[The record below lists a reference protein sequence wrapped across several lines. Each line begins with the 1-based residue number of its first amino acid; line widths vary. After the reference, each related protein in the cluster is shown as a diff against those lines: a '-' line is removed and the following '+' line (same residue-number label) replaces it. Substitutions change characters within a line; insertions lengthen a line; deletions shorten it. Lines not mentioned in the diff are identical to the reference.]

1 MIYYLILR
9 TLSSPSLSSFPF
21 PFVLPFPFHSP
32 LPFYLFLTPF
42 FRLFF
47 FEVPYPV
54 PSALD
59 FLVGFLGVGRHL
71 ASVFFFVGWY
81 LAVDQHL
88 GMNRSWWSQN
98 RTLKTCRRNISDM
111 RKLTDVDRKMSK
123 DFKDAGLN
131 TNQTLRTHRSTDFKS
146 ASLDYKEGNS
156 FLRGLES
163 ALGLEYVICFLGP
176 DQSLQFFSQLL
187 SFYSVHLT
195 CNTIRGSWIDVD
207 FDGYFLGTLDVW
219 DEYHS

>member
-1 MIYYLILR
+1 MEITFR
-9 TLSSPSLSSFPF
+9 
-21 PFVLPFPFHSP
+21 VL
-32 LPFYLFLTPF
+32 
-42 FRLFF
+42 
-47 FEVPYPV
+47 YPV

-88 GMNRSWWSQN
+88 GMNQSWWSQN
-98 RTLKTCRRNISDM
+98 RTLKTCRRNISDI

-163 ALGLEYVICFLGP
+163 ALGLEYVIWHPVLLALNFGSWLLGFLQLDFLTLISSAFWNKLVP
-176 DQSLQFFSQLL
+176 LL

>member
-1 MIYYLILR
+1 
-9 TLSSPSLSSFPF
+9 
-21 PFVLPFPFHSP
+21 
-32 LPFYLFLTPF
+32 
-42 FRLFF
+42 
-47 FEVPYPV
+47 
-54 PSALD
+54 
-59 FLVGFLGVGRHL
+59 
-71 ASVFFFVGWY
+71 
-81 LAVDQHL
+81 
-88 GMNRSWWSQN
+88 MNRSWWSQN
-98 RTLKTCRRNISDM
+98 RTLKTCRRNISDI

-163 ALGLEYVICFLGP
+163 ALGLEYVIWHPVLLALNFGSTGKLSFLGP

-195 CNTIRGSWIDVD
+195 CNTIRGSWIDYMGFEDVD